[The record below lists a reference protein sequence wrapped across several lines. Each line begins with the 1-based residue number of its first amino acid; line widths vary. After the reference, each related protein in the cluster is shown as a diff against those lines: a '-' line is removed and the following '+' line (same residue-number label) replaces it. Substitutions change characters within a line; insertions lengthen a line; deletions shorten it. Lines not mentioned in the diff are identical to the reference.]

1 MTLDEVVLRFK
12 EKPYLL
18 NMGKGR
24 LSRWFKCSPTTIIEA
39 KKLVKSK
46 NTTDVKLPK
55 ILIFDVETAP
65 MKAFV
70 WGRWNQNISL
80 DATISEWFMLCWS
93 AKWLYSNE
101 VINCRLTAEEA
112 VEENDYRIVKEL
124 WKLIDEADVVVA
136 YNGKRADVKWM
147 NTRFIVHRLDPP
159 KPYFIVDP
167 CEVARKTF
175 GFSSNKLDA
184 LAGYFNIPHK
194 LETSFE
200 LWKNCIEGDEEAL
213 GYMSKYCGKDVT
225 LLEEVYLIMRPWIK
239 GHPNMGNL
247 VSSETP
253 ICSTCSSNSLEL
265 IKDKFYYTSVGKYHL
280 YRCKDC
286 GAVSRG
292 RINLNRNTNKV
303 IAIGK

>member
-18 NMGKGR
+18 EVGKGK
-24 LSRWFKCSPTTIIEA
+24 LSKWFKCSPTTITEA
-39 KKLVKSK
+39 RKIIRGEVV
-46 NTTDVKLPK
+46 TPTKLPK
-55 ILIFDVETAP
+55 ILLFDVETAP

-70 WGRWNQNISL
+70 WGRWNQNINL
-80 DATISEWFMLCWS
+80 EATISEWFMLCWS

-101 VINCRLTAEEA
+101 VISCKLTAEEA

-124 WKLIDEADVVVA
+124 WKLIDEADIVVA

-147 NTRFIVHRLDPP
+147 NTRFIVHKLNPP

-167 CEVARKTF
+167 CEVARKAF

-194 LETSFE
+194 LGTSFE
-200 LWKNCIEGDEEAL
+200 LWKNCVEGDEEAL
-213 GYMSKYCGKDVT
+213 EYMSKYCGKDVT

-239 GHPNMGNL
+239 GHPNVGNL
-247 VSSETP
+247 IDSNIP
-253 ICSTCSSNSLEL
+253 ICSACGSKHLTP
-265 IKDKFYYTSVGKYHL
+265 IKDKFYYTSVSKYEL
-280 YRCKDC
+280 FRCEDC
-286 GAVSRG
+286 GAISRG
-292 RINLNRNTNKV
+292 RKNLNKNNKV
-303 IAIGK
+303 VGVAR